1 MNKSYNKI
9 RHIHNSNLLLEKRYL
24 NEGIRV
30 DRDFD
35 EFISDREDE
44 MIFSIGVD
52 NYAFGV
58 DNYALY
64 YEPYPKKVGDTHT
77 YLVRGGCESSNP
89 NKKGITYDQFVS
101 SIKGKS
107 PKIYKVKKYE
117 DDNDKYLKLSPVV
130 PTTNINPIQKL
141 GYQRIEYKSAGDV
154 IFVRSWGSCGFKVYK
169 NGGGFH
175 YFEDFLAYQI
185 SQKMTK
191 ELVCNVKVKNNDIII
206 NDGSQIF
213 ELSTDSDCVKPEKKP
228 EKKPEVTDYW
238 TLTMDDFLKTYPD
251 LNGNY
256 KLKITHDENFM
267 YLEMTPVSGGTTIYI
282 QSNCTK

>member
-35 EFISDREDE
+35 EFISNLENE
-44 MIFSIGVD
+44 MIYSI
-52 NYAFGV
+52 GV

-77 YLVRGGCESSNP
+77 YLSRGGCESSNP

-117 DDNDKYLKLSPVV
+117 GDNDKYLKLSPVV

-154 IFVRSWGSCGFKVYK
+154 IFVRSWGSCGFKVK
-169 NGGGFH
+169 NGSFFS
-175 YFEDFLAYQI
+175 FEDFLAHQI

-191 ELVCNVKVKNNDIII
+191 ELVCNVKVKNNYITI
-206 NDGSQIF
+206 NDGSEIF
-213 ELSTDSDCVKPEKKP
+213 ELSTESECKKP
-228 EKKPEVTDYW
+228 KVTNSWY
-238 TLTMDDFLKTYPD
+238 LTMYDFLKTYPD

-282 QSNCTK
+282 QSNCTKKQMYI